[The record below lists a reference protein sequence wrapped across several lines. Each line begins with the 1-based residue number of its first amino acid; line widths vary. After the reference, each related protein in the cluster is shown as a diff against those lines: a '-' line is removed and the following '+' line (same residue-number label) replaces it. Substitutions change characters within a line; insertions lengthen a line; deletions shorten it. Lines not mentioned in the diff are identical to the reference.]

1 MPMNTKRI
9 FTWAIFILIIGLI
22 TWGMVLASKKA
33 DREAKN
39 VASVDA
45 IIATDNIRGATTS
58 KVTMIEYSDF
68 QCPACGMYFPM
79 VEKVVSENIEKVVFV
94 YRHFPLTQHANAIP
108 ASKAAEAAGKQ
119 GKFWEMYEM
128 IFTNQKNWEE
138 STNAKVIFESYAK
151 KLNLDMDKYSADLD
165 SKEIMDKIN
174 NDQKSGIKAG
184 VNSTPT
190 FFINGKK
197 INNPQTNEQFKK
209 LIEETYKLATNP

>member
-9 FTWAIFILIIGLI
+9 FTWATFILIIGLI

-33 DREAKN
+33 DKEAKN
-39 VASVDA
+39 IASVDSVLS
-45 IIATDNIRGATTS
+45 TDNIKGSTTT

-68 QCPACGMYFPM
+68 QCPACGLYFPM
-79 VEKVVSENIEKVVFV
+79 VEKVVSENPEKVVFV
-94 YRHFPLTQHANAIP
+94 YRHFPLTQHPNAIP

-119 GKFWEMYEM
+119 GKFWEMYDLL
-128 IFTNQKNWEE
+128 FTNQKNWEE
-138 STNAKVIFESYAK
+138 STTAKVIFESYAK
-151 KLNLDMDKYSADLD
+151 KLNLDMDKYSSDFD
-165 SKEIMDKIN
+165 SKEVIEKIN

-209 LIEETYKLATNP
+209 LIEEAYKSAANS